1 MTSLTYKG
9 FRILARPY
17 QLHDTRRWTVD
28 LEIRR
33 NGRRKPFSLDEH
45 YQTENEAEA
54 RCSGLARRIIDGRVP
69 GWSVEHLRESQGQRV
84 RRHSSRGTIMRPF
97 IIVGAILAALG
108 AFVLL
113 RGMSFN
119 SQSDVLK
126 IGEVKITATE
136 KQRVPQWVGGAALV
150 IGVGLIV
157 AGMRQKA

>member
-1 MTSLTYKG
+1 MTTLTYKG

-17 QLHDTRRWTVD
+17 QLHDTQRWTVD

-45 YQTENEAEA
+45 YRTEQEADA

-69 GWSVEHLRESQGQRV
+69 GWSVEHLRAAQGQVV
-84 RRHSSRGTIMRPF
+84 RRHSSRGTIMRPY
-97 IIVGAILAALG
+97 IIAGAIILALG

-113 RGMSFN
+113 RGASFS
-119 SQSDVLK
+119 SQEDVLK

-136 KQRVPQWVGGAALV
+136 RQRIPPWVGGAAIL
-150 IGVGLIV
+150 IGAGLIV
-157 AGMRQKA
+157 AGMKQRG